1 MLSTSTLLM
10 SKSKEGG
17 GDVGSGGAGG
27 GFRGRTTLRPV
38 FPDRR
43 REGATGRTA
52 GLFDGVGDAET
63 LTASLDDESFLSV
76 EAKLGLLV
84 GPAT

>member
-1 MLSTSTLLM
+1 MFSASTLLL

>member
-1 MLSTSTLLM
+1 M

-27 GFRGRTTLRPV
+27 GLRGRTTLRPV
-38 FPDRR
+38 FPDLR
-43 REGATGRTA
+43 REGATGRAA
-52 GLFDGVGDAET
+52 GLFDGIGDVET
-63 LTASLDDESFLSV
+63 VSLGDEPFLSAN
-76 EAKLGLLV
+76 AKLGLLV

>member
-1 MLSTSTLLM
+1 M

-27 GFRGRTTLRPV
+27 GLRGRTTLRPV
-38 FPDRR
+38 FPDLR
-43 REGATGRTA
+43 REGATGRAA
-52 GLFDGVGDAET
+52 GLFDGETVSLGDEP
-63 LTASLDDESFLSV
+63 FLSAN
-76 EAKLGLLV
+76 AKLGLLV

>member
-10 SKSKEGG
+10 FKSKEGG

-27 GFRGRTTLRPV
+27 GLRGRTTLRPV
-38 FPDRR
+38 FPDLR
-43 REGATGRTA
+43 REGATGRA
-52 GLFDGVGDAET
+52 VGSFDGVGDAET
-63 LTASLDDESFLSV
+63 LTISLGDESFLSAD
-76 EAKLGLLV
+76 AKLGLLV

>member
-1 MLSTSTLLM
+1 MLSASTLLM

-17 GDVGSGGAGG
+17 GEVGSGGAGG

-38 FPDRR
+38 FPDLL
-43 REGATGRTA
+43 REGATGRAA
-52 GLFDGVGDAET
+52 GLFDGVGDVEA
-63 LTASLDDESFLSV
+63 LTVSLGDKSFLSV
-76 EAKLGLLV
+76 EAKLVLLV